1 MKNKINKDYKNY
13 KKQTQRVRGGLFRS
27 EHGETSEAIF
37 MNSGYV
43 FNSAEE
49 AKARFSGELDGYLY
63 SRYGNPTVTM
73 FEERMALNEG
83 AEACFATASGMAG
96 VFASLMSYLKSGDEV
111 VSSRALFGSCYHIL
125 DQILPRYGIITHL
138 IDGTDL
144 SQWEKHI
151 TKKTKCIFLESPS
164 NPTME
169 IIDIESVSKIAHHH
183 NALVIVDNILASPV
197 LQKPMELGADIVVY
211 SGTKHIDGQGRSMG
225 GAILSSKQHYEDFIK
240 PFMRH
245 TGPTLSP
252 FNAWVLSKGLET
264 IHLRVIEQSKN
275 TEKVV
280 EFLSEHNKIKS
291 VNYPFNKNHAQ
302 YELAKKQQKMGGN
315 VLSFYIKEDKKK
327 AFNFLNNL
335 KMIDIC
341 NNLGDTKS
349 LAIHPATTTHRVLTD
364 EERNN
369 QNIHDNLVRL
379 SVGLE
384 DFEDIKND
392 LDQALSTI

>member
-1 MKNKINKDYKNY
+1 MDAVCKLA
-13 KKQTQRVRGGLFRS
+13 KK
-27 EHGETSEAIF
+27 
-37 MNSGYV
+37 
-43 FNSAEE
+43 
-49 AKARFSGELDGYLY
+49 
-63 SRYGNPTVTM
+63 
-73 FEERMALNEG
+73 
-83 AEACFATASGMAG
+83 
-96 VFASLMSYLKSGDEV
+96 
-111 VSSRALFGSCYHIL
+111 
-125 DQILPRYGIITHL
+125 
-138 IDGTDL
+138 
-144 SQWEKHI
+144 
-151 TKKTKCIFLESPS
+151 
-164 NPTME
+164 
-169 IIDIESVSKIAHHH
+169 H
-183 NALVIVDNILASPV
+183 NIKVIVDNILVSPV
-197 LQKPMELGADIVVY
+197 LQSPSKFGADIIVY
-211 SGTKHIDGQGRSMG
+211 SGTKHIDGQGRTMG
-225 GAILSSKQHYEDFIK
+225 GAILCSAKFREEILK
-240 PFMRH
+240 PFLRH
-245 TGPTLSP
+245 TGPCISP